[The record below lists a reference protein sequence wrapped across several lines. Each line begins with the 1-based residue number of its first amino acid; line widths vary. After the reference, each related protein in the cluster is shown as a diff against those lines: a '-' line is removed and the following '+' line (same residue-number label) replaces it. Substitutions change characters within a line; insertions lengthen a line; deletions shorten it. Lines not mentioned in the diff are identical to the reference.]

1 MKFGKALCLIN
12 AVIFLVYGIFYMLV
26 PAAISTYV
34 TESIPATTSALIDM
48 RAVYGGM
55 SIAISIILAVF
66 SLKKETLRFAIMILM
81 IFMITMASGRLLGII
96 LDSGANNKMYY
107 YLISE
112 VLIAGVCG
120 VWLNQ
125 VKDIQPKAS
134 D

>member
-1 MKFGKALCLIN
+1 MKFGKAICLIN

-26 PAAISTYV
+26 PAAMSTYV
-34 TESIPATTSALIDM
+34 TESIPATTSTLIDM

-55 SIAISIILAVF
+55 PIAIGIILAVF
-66 SLKKETLRFAIMILM
+66 SLKKETLHFAILILM
-81 IFMITMASGRLLGII
+81 VFMTTMASGRFLGII

-112 VLIAGVCG
+112 VLIAIVCG
-120 VWLNQ
+120 IWLKRM
-125 VKDIQPKAS
+125 KDIQPNAN